1 MEVRLAD
8 HLDFHKPGAW
18 VAVDLDGTLAEHYG
32 SKGWQGYDHI
42 GPPVPAMLQAV
53 KDFLEDGIEVRI
65 FTARAAMHNTL
76 IDAEGNQLPIEA
88 LEDHRTKHPVS
99 YIDAVGPIEKWC
111 EEHIGQR
118 LTVTCKKDPGCV
130 LILDDRAMQ
139 VIQNTGEVVVAQ
151 YDEVAE
157 ITSGAIQELK
167 AKLEMLP
174 PEHRK

>member
-1 MEVRLAD
+1 MEFTMAD

-18 VAVDLDGTLAEHYG
+18 VAVDLDGTLAEHHG

-42 GPPVPAMLQAV
+42 GPPIPAMLQAV

-65 FTARAAMHNTL
+65 FTARAAMHGKL
-76 IDAEGNQLPIEA
+76 
-88 LEDHRTKHPVS
+88 VS
-99 YIDAVGPIEKWC
+99 PDQDYREPQPFICIDAVGPIKKWC
-111 EEHIGQR
+111 KEHIGQE
-118 LTVTCKKDPGCV
+118 LEVTCKKDPGCV

-167 AKLEMLP
+167 AKVEMLP